1 MSLLSKWK
9 KTRIPK
15 AALVEANVASKE
27 LVVAWGFNQATDQAF
42 VIATNEA
49 LYLQSSRIPW
59 ISVIRATWTEPFLE
73 LTIENEQGQEQ
84 RLRVPIS
91 DPGNLPAAVRAQVTA
106 NVVVSER
113 LDLPDGSQCLVA
125 ARRKNRDEI
134 VWSIVFDA
142 NVDSNDPEIRAQA
155 DFALSELRA
164 SLGI

>member
-1 MSLLSKWK
+1 MSLLSKLK

-15 AALVEANVASKE
+15 SALESAQVPAKE
-27 LVVAWGFNQATDQAF
+27 LVVAWGSNQVVDPSF

-49 LYLQSSRIPW
+49 LYLQGSRIPW

-73 LTIENEQGQEQ
+73 LNIENEAGREQ

-125 ARRKNRDEI
+125 ARRHNRDEI
-134 VWSIVFDA
+134 VWSVVFDA

-155 DFALSELRA
+155 DLALSELRA

>member
-1 MSLLSKWK
+1 MSLLSDWK

-15 AALVEANVASKE
+15 AALKEAKVASKE
-27 LVVAWGFNQATDQAF
+27 RVVAWGSNQAADQAF

-49 LYLQSSRIPW
+49 LYLQAARIPW
-59 ISVIRATWTEPFLE
+59 IAIIKANWTDPFLE
-73 LTIENEQGQEQ
+73 LNIEGDNGQEQ

-91 DPGNLPAAVRAQVTA
+91 DPGNLPAAVRAQVSA

-134 VWSIVFDA
+134 VWSVVFDA
-142 NVDSNDPEIRAQA
+142 GVDSSNPEIREPA
-155 DFALSELRA
+155 DFALQELRA

>member
-1 MSLLSKWK
+1 MSLLSKWVK
-9 KTRIPK
+9 GRIPK
-15 AALVEANVASKE
+15 SALESAHVPARE
-27 LVVAWGFNQATDQAF
+27 LVVAWGSNQAVDVTF
-42 VIATNEA
+42 VIATTEA
-49 LYLQSSRIPW
+49 LYLQGSRIPW

-73 LTIENEQGQEQ
+73 LNIENEAGREQ

-125 ARRKNRDEI
+125 ARRQNRDEI
-134 VWSIVFDA
+134 VWSVVFDA
-142 NVDSNDPEIRAQA
+142 GVDSNDPEIRAQA